1 LYIRLKIV
9 FLHIIC
15 SNMAK
20 KAFLSIFFML
30 QVLLLQAETFT
41 VVIDAGHGGKDA
53 GAVGRKGLLEKDL
66 NLDVSIRLA
75 SKIRTQY
82 PEVNVLLTRSS
93 DEFVPLQSR
102 ADFVNKNKANLFICI
117 HTNAAE
123 SRSAQGTEVF
133 ILGTDRMDDNLDIAM
148 RENAVIKLESDYQTT
163 YQGFDP
169 NSVESYIMFELMQNR
184 HMDQSLHFASLVQ
197 NEFTNTLHRA
207 DRGVR
212 QAAFWVLLKSVCP
225 SVLIEMG
232 FISNADEEA
241 YLKSDQ
247 GKREI
252 AEALFDAFVNYYKP
266 ASKVAKSVEEKPVST
281 DTLATSPNRPIAQ
294 SPIASSPD
302 SPIWR
307 VQIFVSRT
315 LLPKSDP
322 NFKGITQYTYKESNG
337 IYKYMI
343 GECATR
349 EEAAALRDQLK
360 DKFPDCFVVKL

>member
-1 LYIRLKIV
+1 
-9 FLHIIC
+9 
-15 SNMAK
+15 MAK
-20 KAFLSIFFML
+20 RAFFILILVL
-30 QVLLLQAETFT
+30 QTLLVGAAPYT

-75 SKIRTQY
+75 SKIRTQF
-82 PEVNVLLTRSS
+82 PEVKVLLTRST
-93 DEFVPLQSR
+93 DEFLPLQSR
-102 ADFVNKNKANLFICI
+102 ADFVNKNNADLFICV

-123 SRSAQGTEVF
+123 SRTAQGTEVF

-212 QAAFWVLLKSVCP
+212 QAAFWVLLKSACP

-232 FISNADEEA
+232 FISNADEEI

-266 ASKVAKSVEEKPVST
+266 GSKPEKSVEVQPAKPAQHAEVQPAKPAEVQPAQT
-281 DTLATSPNRPIAQ
+281 VQPARPV
-294 SPIASSPD
+294 
-302 SPIWR
+302 WK
-307 VQIFVSRT
+307 VQIFNSKT
-315 LLPKSDP
+315 ILPASDP
-322 NFKGITQYTYKESNG
+322 NFKGITNYSYREVNG
-337 IYKYMI
+337 IYKYMV

-349 EEAAALRDQLK
+349 EEAAALRDELK
-360 DKFPDCFVVKL
+360 AKFPDCFVVKL

>member
-1 LYIRLKIV
+1 MV
-9 FLHIIC
+9 
-15 SNMAK
+15 K
-20 KAFLSIFFML
+20 KAILGIIFIL
-30 QVLLLQAETFT
+30 NTLVLIGAPYT

-75 SKIRTQY
+75 SKIRTQF
-82 PEVNVLLTRSS
+82 PEVKVLLTRTS
-93 DEFVPLQSR
+93 DEFLPLQSR
-102 ADFVNKNKANLFICI
+102 ADFVNKNNADLFICI

-133 ILGTDRMDDNLDIAM
+133 ILGTEKMDQNLDVAM
-148 RENAVIKLESDYQTT
+148 RENAVIKLESNYQTA

-184 HMDQSLHFASLVQ
+184 YMDQSLQFASLVQ

-212 QAAFWVLLKSVCP
+212 QAAFWVLLKSACP
-225 SVLIEMG
+225 SVLVEMG
-232 FISNADEEA
+232 FISNADEEQ

-252 AEALFDAFVNYYKP
+252 ADALYDAFVSYYKP
-266 ASKVAKSVEEKPVST
+266 GTKANKPVE
-281 DTLATSPNRPIAQ
+281 DTSGKNDTIVAAVQPVPTVQPAPEAKPVPETKPVLSAQ
-294 SPIASSPD
+294 PAEEC
-302 SPIWR
+302 WK

-315 LLPKSDP
+315 ELPKGDP
-322 NFKGITQYTYKESNG
+322 NFKGLTAYSYKKANG
-337 IYKYMI
+337 WYKYMT
-343 GECATR
+343 GECLSHDDALL
-349 EEAAALRDQLK
+349 LRDQLK
-360 DKFPDCFVVKL
+360 AKFPDCFIVKID